1 MFRRAFLKTSFF
13 LGSIAFLGLDLLRG
27 MKGAF
32 AADPVENTSL
42 AKAIASR
49 NPDVIANY
57 IQQNPAQA
65 AASSTQDKIEALKL
79 FKIAGQNEQ
88 YAKMGLGG
96 RASCEKAAV
105 ILLSS
110 TEKNVTELSAIIN
123 ALGGERWLNSEM
135 PQIQDSQ
142 LRKIANQALSQR
154 R

>member
-32 AADPVENTSL
+32 AADPVENTPTTPPVSPQKFSSL

-88 YAKMGLGG
+88 YAKMGL
-96 RASCEKAAV
+96 
-105 ILLSS
+105 
-110 TEKNVTELSAIIN
+110 
-123 ALGGERWLNSEM
+123 
-135 PQIQDSQ
+135 
-142 LRKIANQALSQR
+142 
-154 R
+154 